1 MRRSVIRLPGLCS
14 TAALAAAIAGAAA
27 ADVSIV
33 LEQFGVGDH
42 FRPGDWTAIKVMLRS
57 DAAAPTPVRVEW
69 EIPDADGD
77 VAVSTRSLVLA
88 PGQPA
93 SRWLYGRLPPAR
105 SAAELEGAV
114 FSIRVHEE
122 TDGARGRELAIARVS
137 AASAAVPGRG
147 VALEQGLFGVVGTGR
162 LGLETYETP
171 PPGLASIP
179 ALNESIRIASGIGAA
194 GFPDRWEGL
203 SSFSTIVWA
212 GDDPS
217 TRPTALGL
225 DEGRALREWID
236 RGGTFV
242 IVLPEAGDPW
252 SLSGGVPGSRRN
264 FLAEAIEGV
273 VPELREAVPVREMLP
288 ALSKSAALR
297 DPGARMPIRV
307 FDASALPAPWIP
319 LLAVPAPRAPQSGLP
334 APAKGTI
341 EGEVFAIARPLGF
354 GRVVLVGI
362 DLDALRRRALQ
373 DGGLPQADC
382 VWNPLLCLRGDS
394 LSGSEYAALD
404 ASEPRR
410 LVRRPSILETL
421 GGGIVTQRI
430 DLAGEAAVGILAAL
444 GLFAIYWLLA
454 GPLGFGIL
462 KRFRRE
468 RLSWVLFVA
477 MAAVFSAIAWGG
489 SLALRQGRTRIVH
502 LTFLDHIARGEG
514 PLAGLAALP
523 SEPQLQRGESW
534 FTASLPGYG
543 TATIS
548 IDPDGGRRNLLSS
561 WLAPPGDE
569 RGRFP
574 DIARYDVAVDAP
586 GVLEVPARATAS
598 TFAASW
604 LGPLPSGWGGLP
616 RIDAAAAV
624 EPYVDLAA
632 GTVSLRGR
640 LVHDLPGALE
650 DVRIIHVNPW
660 RTPLPRFAPGALPI
674 VANPGAMPQFGRFV
688 IVPSW
693 PAGTPL
699 DLGASLYPAGPAP
712 ARAPGAESLA
722 AQLRSRYYEPL
733 LAMLGFGGFP
743 STPAQT
749 EEDRIR
755 RLDMLSLYSMLAP
768 PPYLQN
774 PPTGAE
780 TARVE
785 RMLARSVDLG
795 PWFNRPCLV
804 VIGYLRGSAIPVP
817 IEIDGEVPPSEG
829 LTVVRWI
836 LPLPAVEAA
845 IVPEP
850 RPAPGDAT
858 AG

>member
-1 MRRSVIRLPGLCS
+1 MRRSATNLLRRWRLAS
-14 TAALAAAIAGAAA
+14 AIAASLAGAAA

-42 FRPGDWTAIKVMLRS
+42 FSPGDWTAIKVLVRS
-57 DAAAPTPVRVEW
+57 DATTPIPVRLEW

-77 VAVSTRSLVLA
+77 LAVSSRSLVLA

-93 SRWLYGRLPPAR
+93 SRWIYGRLPPAR

-114 FSIRVHEE
+114 FSLRVHEE
-122 TDGARGRELAIARVS
+122 VDGERGRELGIARVS
-137 AASAAVPGRG
+137 AATAAVPGRG
-147 VALEQGLFGVVGTGR
+147 VPLEQGLFGVVGTGR

-179 ALNESIRIASGIGAA
+179 ALNESIRIAAGIGAA

-203 SSFSTIVWA
+203 ASYAAIAWA

-225 DEGRALREWID
+225 DEGRALRAWIE
-236 RGGTFV
+236 RGGTFL

-252 SLSGGVPGSRRN
+252 SLAGSASGSRRN
-264 FLAEAIEGV
+264 VLADILEGV
-273 VPELREAVPVREMLP
+273 VPELREAVPVREILP
-288 ALSKSAALR
+288 AISKSAALR
-297 DPGARMPIRV
+297 DPGARMPISV
-307 FDASALPAPWIP
+307 FDSAALPAPWVP

-334 APAKGTI
+334 APARGTI
-341 EGEVFAIARPLGF
+341 EGEVFAIGRPLGF
-354 GRVVLVGI
+354 GHVVIVGV

-382 VWNPLLCLRGDS
+382 VWNILLGLRGDS
-394 LSGSEYAALD
+394 LGGAEYAALD
-404 ASEPRR
+404 NSEPRR
-410 LVRRPSILETL
+410 LVRRQSILETL
-421 GGGIVTQRI
+421 GGEIVTERI
-430 DLAGEAAVGILAAL
+430 DLGGEAAVGILAAL

-502 LTFLDHIARGEG
+502 LTFLDHVARGEG
-514 PLAGLAALP
+514 PLAGLGGSP
-523 SEPQLQRGESW
+523 SEPQFQRAESW

-543 TATIS
+543 TATIEV
-548 IDPDGGRRNLLSS
+548 DPDGGQRNLLSS
-561 WLAPPGDE
+561 WLAPPGDA

-574 DIARYDVAVDAP
+574 DIARYDVDLDTP
-586 GVLEVPARATAS
+586 GSLEVPSRATAS

-604 LGPLPSGWGGLP
+604 LGPLAPTWGGLP
-616 RIDAAAAV
+616 RIDAAAPV

-632 GTVSLRGR
+632 ATVSLRGR
-640 LVHDLPGALE
+640 LIHDLPGSLE

-660 RTPLPRFAPGALPI
+660 RTPLSRFAPGPLPV
-674 VANPGAMPQFGRFV
+674 VANPGEMPQFGRFV

-693 PAGTPL
+693 PAGVPL
-699 DLGASLYPAGPAP
+699 DLGASLYPEGPAP
-712 ARAPGAESLA
+712 ARSASESLS
-722 AQLRSRYYEPL
+722 AQIRRRYYDPL
-733 LAMLGFGGFP
+733 LATLGFGGFQTRP
-743 STPAQT
+743 SPT

-755 RLDMLSLYSMLAP
+755 RLDMLSLYSMLMP

-795 PWFNRPCLV
+795 AWFNRPCLV
-804 VIGYLRGSAIPVP
+804 VIGYLRDSAIPVP
-817 IEIDGEVPPSEG
+817 IEIDGETPPSEG
-829 LTVVRWI
+829 STVVRWI

-850 RPAPGDAT
+850 RPSPA

>member
-1 MRRSVIRLPGLCS
+1 MRRTATNLLRRCRLA
-14 TAALAAAIAGAAA
+14 TAIAATLSGVAA

-42 FRPGDWTAIKVMLRS
+42 FRPGDPTAIKVLLRS
-57 DAAAPTPVRVEW
+57 DAATPLPVRIEW

-77 VAVSTRSLVLA
+77 LAISTRSLVLA

-93 SRWLYGRLPPAR
+93 SRWIYGRLPPAR
-105 SAAELEGAV
+105 SASELEGAV

-122 TDGARGRELAIARVS
+122 IDGARGPELGLARVS
-137 AASAAVPGRG
+137 AATAAVPGRG
-147 VALEQGLFGVVGTGR
+147 VALEQGLLGLAGSGR
-162 LGLETYETP
+162 LGLEAYETP

-179 ALNESIRIASGIGAA
+179 ALNESIRVAAGLGAA

-203 SSFSTIVWA
+203 ASYAAIVWA

-225 DEGRALREWID
+225 DEGRALREWIE

-252 SLSGGVPGSRRN
+252 SLGAAAASSRRN
-264 FLAEAIEGV
+264 FLADALDGAT
-273 VPELREAVPVREMLP
+273 PALREAVRVREMLP
-288 ALSKSAALR
+288 ALSKSSSLR
-297 DPGARMPIRV
+297 DPGATMPVRF
-307 FDASALPAPWIP
+307 FDPAALPAPWIP

-334 APAKGTI
+334 APAQGTI
-341 EGEVFAIARPLGF
+341 EGEVFAIGRPLGF
-354 GRVVLVGI
+354 GHLVIVGV
-362 DLDALRRRALQ
+362 DLDALRRRGLQ

-382 VWNPLLCLRGDS
+382 VWNTLLGLRGDS
-394 LSGSEYAALD
+394 LGGAEYAALD
-404 ASEPRR
+404 GSEPRR
-410 LVRRPSILETL
+410 LVRRPSILESLDGTL
-421 GGGIVTQRI
+421 VTERI

-489 SLALRQGRTRIVH
+489 SLALRQGRTRVVH

-514 PLAGLAALP
+514 PLAGLAATP
-523 SEPQLQRGESW
+523 SEPQFQRAESW

-543 TATIS
+543 TASIS
-548 IDPDGGRRNLLSS
+548 IDPDGGRRNLLAS
-561 WLAPPGDE
+561 WLAPPGDA

-574 DIARYDVAVDAP
+574 DIARYDVDLDSA
-586 GVLEVPARATAS
+586 GMLEVPARATAS

-604 LGPLPSGWGGLP
+604 LGPLPPSWGGLP
-616 RIDAAAAV
+616 RIDAAAPV

-632 GTVSLRGR
+632 GTVALRGR
-640 LVHDLPGALE
+640 LMHELPGTLE

-660 RTPLPRFAPGALPI
+660 RTPLPRFSPGPLPI
-674 VANPGAMPQFGRFV
+674 VASPGEMPQFGRFV

-693 PAGTPL
+693 PANTPL
-699 DLGASLYPAGPAP
+699 DLGASLYPEGPAP
-712 ARAPGAESLA
+712 ARAAAEGLS
-722 AQLRSRYYEPL
+722 AQFRRRYYEPL
-733 LAMLGFGGFP
+733 LATLGFGGFQARP
-743 STPAQT
+743 TES
-749 EEDRIR
+749 EEDRVR
-755 RLDMLSLYSMLAP
+755 RLDMLSLYSMLTP

-785 RMLARSVDLG
+785 RMLGRRVDLG

-804 VIGYLRGSAIPVP
+804 VIGYLRGAPMPVP
-817 IEIDGEVPPSEG
+817 IEIDGETPPSEG

-850 RPAPGDAT
+850 RPAPSAA

>member
-1 MRRSVIRLPGLCS
+1 MKRTGTSA
-14 TAALAAAIAGAAA
+14 AALGLAASLAGVAT

-42 FRPGDWTAIKVMLRS
+42 FRPGDPTAIKVLLRS
-57 DAAAPTPVRVEW
+57 DATTPQPVRIEW

-77 VAVSTRSLVLA
+77 LAVSTRSLVLA

-93 SRWLYGRLPPAR
+93 SRWIYGCLPPAR
-105 SAAELEGAV
+105 SPAELEGAV

-122 TDGARGRELAIARVS
+122 IDGERGRELGLARVS
-137 AASAAVPGRG
+137 AATAAVPGRG
-147 VALEQGLFGVVGTGR
+147 VALEQGLVGLAGSGR
-162 LGLETYETP
+162 LGLEAYETP

-179 ALNESIRIASGIGAA
+179 TLNETIRIASGIGAA

-203 SSFSTIVWA
+203 ASFAAIVWA

-225 DEGRALREWID
+225 DESRALREWIE

-252 SLSGGVPGSRRN
+252 SLGTIAASSRRN
-264 FLAEAIEGV
+264 FLADALEGV
-273 VPELREAVPVREMLP
+273 TPTLRESVPVRELLP
-288 ALSKSAALR
+288 ALSKSSSLR
-297 DPGARMPIRV
+297 DPGARMPIRL
-307 FDASALPAPWIP
+307 FESSTLPAPWIP

-334 APAKGTI
+334 APAVGTI
-341 EGEVFAIARPLGF
+341 EGDVFAIGRPLGF
-354 GRVVLVGI
+354 GQLVIVGV

-382 VWNPLLCLRGDS
+382 VWNTLLGLRGDS
-394 LSGSEYAALD
+394 LTAPEYAALD
-404 ASEPRR
+404 NSEPRR
-410 LVRRPSILETL
+410 LVRRPSILEFL
-421 GGGIVTQRI
+421 AGEIVTERI

-462 KRFRRE
+462 KRYRRE

-477 MAAVFSAIAWGG
+477 MAAVFSAIAWSG
-489 SLALRQGRTRIVH
+489 SLALRQGRTRVVH
-502 LTFLDHIARGEG
+502 LTFLDHVARADG
-514 PLAGLAALP
+514 PLAGLAASP
-523 SEPQLQRGESW
+523 SEPQFQRAESW

-543 TATIS
+543 TAELS
-548 IDPDGGRRNLLSS
+548 IDPEGDRRNLLSS
-561 WLAPPGDE
+561 WLAPPGDA

-574 DIARYDVAVDAP
+574 DIARYDVDLDSP
-586 GVLEVPARATAS
+586 GSLEVPARATAS

-604 LGPLPSGWGGLP
+604 VGPLDPDWGGLP
-616 RIDAAAAV
+616 RIDAAAPV

-632 GTVSLRGR
+632 GTVSLQGR
-640 LVHDLPGALE
+640 LVHDLPGPLE
-650 DVRIIHVNPW
+650 DVRIVHVNPW
-660 RTPLPRFAPGALPI
+660 RTPLPRFDPGPLPI
-674 VANPGAMPQFGRFV
+674 VASPGEMPQFGRFV

-693 PAGTPL
+693 PAGVPL
-699 DLGASLYPAGPAP
+699 DLGPSLYPKGPSP
-712 ARAPGAESLA
+712 ARAAAESLTSMI
-722 AQLRSRYYEPL
+722 RSRYYEPL
-733 LAMLGFGGFP
+733 LASLGFGGFQTRP
-743 STPAQT
+743 TPT
-749 EEDRIR
+749 EEDRVR
-755 RLDMLSLYSMLAP
+755 RLDMLSLYSMLTP

-785 RMLARSVDLG
+785 RMLGRRLDLG

-804 VIGYLRGSAIPVP
+804 VIGYLRDSSLPVP
-817 IEIDGEVPPSEG
+817 LEIDGETPPSEG

-850 RPAPGDAT
+850 RPAPT
-858 AG
+858 AAAG